1 MTGPLD
7 DRIAAGV
14 AQLRSAG
21 IGAPETALDRIAR
34 TTILETEHERLR
46 AALTE
51 AGQRAAAASLA
62 RRDALA
68 ETARLIRESRAL
80 RDAYGDDMPRLEMTD
95 AEELTGISRQTLYA
109 ELKKGT
115 AHAA

>member
-1 MTGPLD
+1 VSGPLD
-7 DRIAAGV
+7 DRIAAGA

-21 IGAPETALDRIAR
+21 IGAPDAVDRLAR
-34 TTILETEHERLR
+34 TTILGDEHERLR
-46 AALTE
+46 TALTE
-51 AGQRAAAASLA
+51 AGERAAAALTA

-68 ETARLIRESRAL
+68 ETARLIRESRTL

-109 ELKKGT
+109 ELKKSPDMQGR
-115 AHAA
+115 